1 MSIKKIDKFTDSL
14 IVTQYEM
21 GKYLE
26 LGDFSYDIPEPDYD
40 TLHDALI
47 TSSKNDKEKYKL
59 CNYTLLIK
67 SSIIDAYICDEN
79 EDNVNNYII
88 IVIKTKDNCLSS
100 DYWNLFYALKYNFIN
115 LEKYFSGKLLID
127 NSFYEDVKNKISS
140 LKSQYN
146 SHSFYGVGQ
155 GEGGAILDD
164 LVINGILVKSITFN
178 PLIESKNF
186 KDRIFNN
193 LNKARLYYSSD
204 SPYCKTFGRLCDL
217 VEIFDSKPSLDKIDP
232 RLVYINTKPTL
243 ISNAIDNPT
252 FYRGPGF
259 SNWSSIGIT
268 FTGKYQ
274 IASNLY
280 GELYFSNNFGQTWTR
295 KFSKY
300 YYHDDYTTLKCSKVK
315 MGWSSGKALF
325 LRQEELYISNDYG
338 NTWSR
343 VSEALIN
350 KNLVEDAQLHISFD
364 MIRLMVCVPF
374 NVLYISEDGGKT
386 WFEFTKRRFVPGYLN
401 SLQEQ
406 ENAIKPYND
415 KDFAFTNVND
425 LDSPLPDWNGLK
437 MIRMYENYIW
447 KKPYPSG
454 SWVYYFDETNKN
466 PILTLSDY
474 RITNIQNNSEYDLF
488 YLNNS
493 PSIWLNTS
501 GEFIKE
507 KGISFNIF
515 PRPFSK
521 RHILIP
527 TSKSLYLSKDNGIT
541 FKKCVYIGNP
551 ENNYNH
557 NWTCTAMSTDG
568 KFQIAAYND
577 DIDNNIDSF
586 FPVLLI
592 DKSAII
598 KSIDYG
604 ESWTYSQNP
613 FGGLINSKRCN
624 WTSLSISMSG
634 EFITAVCDRVYFEN
648 NIKGQYKNEGLIVV
662 SFDGGITWKEKR

>member
-1 MSIKKIDKFTDSL
+1 MSISKIDKLTDSL
-14 IVTQYEM
+14 VVSQYEL

-47 TSSKNDKEKYKL
+47 NSSKNDTEKYKL
-59 CNYTLLIK
+59 CNYTLLIT
-67 SSIIDAYICDEN
+67 SSIIDAYICHEN
-79 EDNVNNYII
+79 EDKVNNYII

-100 DYWNLFYALKYNFIN
+100 DYWNLFYAFKYNFIN
-115 LEKYFSGKLLID
+115 LEKYFSGKLLIN

-146 SHSFYGVGQ
+146 SYSFYGVGQ

-164 LVINGILVKSITFN
+164 LVINGMLVKSISLN

-186 KDRIFNN
+186 KNRSYNS
-193 LNKARLYYSSD
+193 KLYYSSD
-204 SPYCKTFGRLCDL
+204 SPYTKTFARLCEL
-217 VEIFDSKPSLDKIDP
+217 TNIFESKPSIDEIDP

-243 ISNAIDNPT
+243 ISNATDNPT

-300 YYHDDYTTLKCSKVK
+300 YYHNDSYTKLKCSKVK

-325 LRQEELYISNDYG
+325 LRQDELYMSNDYG

-343 VSEALIN
+343 VSEVVIN
-350 KNLVEDAQLHISFD
+350 VNMVEDVQMHISFD
-364 MIRLMVCVPF
+364 MLRLMVCVPF

-386 WFEFTKRRFVPGYLN
+386 WFNFTKRRFVPGYLN

-406 ENAIKPYND
+406 ENAIKPYRD
-415 KDFAFTNVND
+415 KDFAFTNVTD

-437 MIRMYENYIW
+437 MIRMYETYIW
-447 KKPYPSG
+447 KPRETYSG
-454 SWVYYFDETNKN
+454 GWVYFFDETNKN

-474 RITNIQNNSEYDLF
+474 RITNIQKDSAYDLF

-493 PSIWLNTS
+493 ASIWLNTS
-501 GEFIKE
+501 GEFIQE

-515 PRPFSK
+515 PGPNIR

-527 TSKSLYLSKDNGIT
+527 TSKSLYLSRDNGRT
-541 FKKCVYIGNP
+541 FKKCVYIGNS
-551 ENNYNH
+551 ENNFNH

-577 DIDNNIDSF
+577 DIDNNINSSF
-586 FPVLLI
+586 LDLI

-598 KSIDYG
+598 KSIDFG

-634 EFITAVCDRVYFEN
+634 EFITAVCDRVYS
-648 NIKGQYKNEGLIVV
+648 KSGLDNEGLIFV